1 MTKVLLAEDEKAMS
15 MALSAVLRHSGYE
28 VDAVYDG
35 KAAVDKARETSYDCM
50 IFDIMMPIMD
60 GITALETLRKEGDTP
75 PVIMLTAKAEV
86 DDRITGLDAGADDY
100 LTKPFAMGELL
111 ARLRSMTRRQ
121 KVNAEA
127 KVPETLQAGSVT
139 LNCAQGELSSRS
151 SVRLSPKEMQLMRFL
166 MLHQGKPCPTRL
178 LFDTVWRE
186 DPQEDQG
193 IVWIYVSYLK
203 EKLRAIGGDLVIK
216 GRQDGEFTL
225 LLQPVA

>member
-1 MTKVLLAEDEKAMS
+1 MTRILLAEDEKAMS
-15 MALSAVLRHSGYE
+15 MALTAVLRHSGYE

-35 KAAVDKARETSYDCM
+35 RAAVDKAHENLYDCM
-50 IFDIMMPIMD
+50 IFDIMMPVMD
-60 GITALETLRKEGDTP
+60 GITALEILRKEGNGT

-111 ARLRSMTRRQ
+111 ARIRSMTRRQ
-121 KVNAEA
+121 RNTL
-127 KVPETLQAGSVT
+127 PETLQAGSVT

-151 SVRLSPKEMQLMRFL
+151 AVRLSPKEIALMRYL
-166 MLHQGKPCPTRL
+166 MLHQGKPCATQE

-186 DPQEDQG
+186 EPTEDTG

-203 EKLRAIGGDLVIK
+203 EKLRAIGGDLVIT
-216 GRQDGEFTL
+216 GRQDGDFTL
-225 LLQPVA
+225 QPQPAA